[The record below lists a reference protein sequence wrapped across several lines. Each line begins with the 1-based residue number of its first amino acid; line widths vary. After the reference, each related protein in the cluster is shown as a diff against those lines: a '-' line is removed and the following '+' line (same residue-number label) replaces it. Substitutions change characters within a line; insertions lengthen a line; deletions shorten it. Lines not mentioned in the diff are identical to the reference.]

1 MRSRR
6 AVVLGAP
13 LLLLAL
19 LLGAC
24 RSDDGGGGGG
34 DGEEEQS
41 KGDVTVGVSG
51 SFAENQIVAEMYAQ
65 VLENAGYNVDKQTN
79 LQRREIS
86 QPAIESGEIDLKPE
100 YLGTLLVF
108 LDPNA
113 TPTSDPEANVEPL
126 KKLLDPKGLA
136 LLDYSPANDTN
147 AFVVTKETADKH
159 NLKRMSDLAPVASQL
174 TLGGPPECEA
184 RPFCIPGLRDT
195 YGINFGKVEK
205 IGACDSATANALD
218 AGKVDVALLCST
230 QSIIASKGWVVLED
244 DKKLQ
249 KADNIAPVIRKDV
262 LNDEITELLNGV
274 SAKITTDN
282 ITKLNAKVELEQDDP
297 EAVAREFLEEQK
309 LI

>member
-1 MRSRR
+1 MHSRR
-6 AVVLGAP
+6 GVVLGA
-13 LLLLAL
+13 LLLLVTL

-24 RSDDGGGGGG
+24 QSDDGGGGA
-34 DGEEEQS
+34 EETPS

-65 VLENAGYNVDKQTN
+65 VLENAGYNVDRQLN

-86 QPAIESGEIDLKPE
+86 QPALETGEIDLKPE
-100 YLGTLLVF
+100 YLGTLLAY

-113 TPTSDPEANVEPL
+113 SPSSDPEGNVEPL
-126 KKLLDPKGLA
+126 NALLEPKGLTM
-136 LLDYSPANDTN
+136 LDYSPANDTN

-159 NLKRMSDLAPVASQL
+159 ELTKMSDLAPVASQL
-174 TLGGPPECEA
+174 RMAGPPECEA

-195 YGINFGKVEK
+195 YGITFGTVEK

-244 DKKLQ
+244 DRKLQ
-249 KADNIAPVIRKDV
+249 KADNIAPVIRNDV
-262 LNDEITELLNGV
+262 LNDEIEELLNGV
-274 SAKITTDN
+274 SAKITTEN
-282 ITKLNAKVELEQDDP
+282 ITALNAKVELEQDDP
-297 EAVAREFLEEQK
+297 GAVAREFLEEQE

>member
-6 AVVLGAP
+6 AVVLGA
-13 LLLLAL
+13 LLVVLVLI
-19 LLGAC
+19 LGAC
-24 RSDDGGGGGG
+24 GSDDGGGGGG
-34 DGEEEQS
+34 GEETPS

-65 VLENAGYNVDKQTN
+65 VLENAGYNVDRQLN

-86 QPAIESGEIDLKPE
+86 QPALESGEIDLKPE

-113 TPTSDPEANVEPL
+113 TPSSDPEAMVEPL
-126 KKLLDPKGLA
+126 NKLLEPKGLV
-136 LLDYSPANDTN
+136 LLEYAPANDTN

-159 NLKRMSDLAPVASQL
+159 NLKKMSDLAPVAPQL

-184 RPFCIPGLRDT
+184 RPFCIPGLRDV

-230 QSIIASKGWVVLED
+230 QSIIAAKGWVVLED

-249 KADNIAPVIRKDV
+249 KADNLAPVIRKDV
-262 LNDEITELLNGV
+262 LNDEIEELLNGV

-297 EAVAREFLEEQK
+297 EAVAREFLDEQK